1 MWILR
6 AGLSVQELSGKTS
19 CSWGPGSTFL
29 RVVTRSVSLQKLTE
43 RLLSEESKQTG
54 VAAGSGLITSS
65 VPHGE
70 KITRNKEGGENYSR
84 MSFKSFHDRWRELW
98 PIKAA
103 IQLRKTTAGERASLS
118 VWKVTGVPEPDSGK
132 GFYSWLS
139 SLRTIGCLKRS
150 VEEAS
155 NEQ

>member
-1 MWILR
+1 MNPQSRPLRTRTFGKDIL
-6 AGLSVQELSGKTS
+6 Q
-19 CSWGPGSTFL
+19 L
-29 RVVTRSVSLQKLTE
+29 RTGFNIPQGVTRSVSLQKLTK
-43 RLLSEESKQTG
+43 RLLLEESKQTG

-139 SLRTIGCLKRS
+139 SLRTMGCLKRS